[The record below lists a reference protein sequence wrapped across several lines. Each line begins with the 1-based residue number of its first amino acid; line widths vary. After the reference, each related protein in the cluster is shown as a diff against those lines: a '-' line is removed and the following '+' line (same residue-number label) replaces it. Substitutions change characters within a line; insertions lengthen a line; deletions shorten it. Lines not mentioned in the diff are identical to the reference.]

1 MSYIKKLVMH
11 GFKSFPRKTEIPFTP
26 GINVILGPNG
36 SGKSNLSDALCFV
49 LGRLSIKSM
58 RAAKAENLIFLGTK
72 EASPAKEASVEMVFD
87 NTGKIFSTEGNEL
100 IIKRIVRKTGQSV
113 YKINNETKTR
123 QEVLSLLAQAGIDP
137 NGFNIILQG
146 EIQNFVRMQ
155 PEERKKIIEE
165 VSGISIYESRKE
177 KSMHE
182 LEKTEERLKEVSSI
196 LRERTAHLNN
206 LEKERQQA
214 LRYKKL
220 EADVKKLKASIIN
233 HDLSR
238 KKKQS
243 ESVDSSIESQRN
255 AAEKLKKTI
264 SEIEAQIS
272 NHKTKIDDINLNM
285 QKATGLEQ
293 ERLNHEIANLRAELA
308 GMEVNLKNYEAR
320 LQSCSKQQE
329 DINESLKTLE
339 SSIKSLKTEPVTEQ
353 KKKKEL
359 EEKKKTLEKIEEQR
373 RKFYMLKSE
382 LSSIK
387 ERINDKNNLIQ
398 SYNHESDFLIKQIEE
413 TSLEISD
420 QKASKEKLQKL
431 NEHLSQI
438 KITLNKQAKRRVE
451 LEKKILLS
459 KAEIENQQKIIE
471 KISKLDICPVCK
483 NKVTPQH
490 LGEIK
495 AEFAP
500 RADSLKLEIDA
511 ASSEINV
518 LLKSYEDNIK
528 EADSTKEKMSK
539 TESDMNKITGIEEKK
554 SRIKSL
560 HERTERAKAEIL
572 TLNKKIEHLEA
583 AILDNS
589 NIEEKYESIKL
600 EVQDISLRTKETISS
615 ETSFK
620 IREIERLKVTLKQ
633 IMRDEQET
641 KESFFTL
648 KKNTD
653 ERHKILSG
661 KKSQEEALSVKFN
674 KLISERDEFHKKIRE
689 LESEILLKQHNLRV
703 IEEQTNELKIEK
715 ARVDAEAENLQ
726 TEMLSFS
733 DIEPISGNR
742 DMLIERLGRVQEEF
756 SRTGT
761 VNLRSLEV
769 YDSIKKEYDL
779 IKEKSGVI
787 LKEKENILKVI
798 NEIDVKKK
806 KVFSQTL
813 KKLNELFSRNFSE
826 LSTKGH
832 VFLELEKPET
842 SEKAEESHEENSGV
856 KIIVKTGHGKYF
868 DVRSLSGGEQT
879 LVALSLIFAIQEYR
893 PYYFYILDEVDAAL
907 DKRNSE
913 RLAGLLNKY
922 MQNGQYIII
931 THNDEVIQRATNLY
945 GVSMHDG
952 ISKIISLKV

>member
-1 MSYIKKLVMH
+1 MH
-11 GFKSFPRKTEIPFTP
+11 GFKSFPRKTEVPFTP
-26 GINVILGPNG
+26 GINVIFGPNG
-36 SGKSNLSDALCFV
+36 SGKSNISDALCFV

-87 NTGKIFSTEGNEL
+87 NTRKIFSTEGDEL
-100 IIKRIVRKTGQSV
+100 VIKRIVRKTGQSV
-113 YKINNETKTR
+113 YKINGETKTR

-196 LRERTAHLNN
+196 LRERTAYLNN

-233 HDLSR
+233 HDLLR
-238 KKKQS
+238 KKKQ
-243 ESVDSSIESQRN
+243 
-255 AAEKLKKTI
+255 AEKVNSDIENEKKETERLKKAI
-264 SEIEAQIS
+264 NEIEAKIS
-272 NHKTKIDDINLNM
+272 GYKLKVEEINSNI
-285 QKATGLEQ
+285 QKSTGLEQ
-293 ERLNHEIANLRAELA
+293 EKLNHEIANLRAELA
-308 GMEVNLKNYEAR
+308 GIDVNLKNQETR
-320 LQSCSKQQE
+320 LLNLSKQKQDTQE
-329 DINESLKTLE
+329 TLKENETSLKE
-339 SSIKSLKTEPVTEQ
+339 LKNEPVTE
-353 KKKKEL
+353 
-359 EEKKKTLEKIEEQR
+359 EKKKREIQEKKKLFEKIEEQR
-373 RKFYMLKSE
+373 KRFYMLKSE
-382 LSSIK
+382 LNSVK
-387 ERINDKNNLIQ
+387 ERIQDKTNLVQ
-398 SYNHESDFLIKQIEE
+398 NYDSESSFLLKQIEAI
-413 TSLEISD
+413 SLGVSD
-420 QKASKEKLQKL
+420 LKTNHSKLDKL
-431 NEHLSQI
+431 NEYFSQL
-438 KITLNKQAKRRVE
+438 KVSLNKKSKRRVE
-451 LEKKILLS
+451 LEKKILLN
-459 KAEIENQQKIIE
+459 KTEIENQKKMIE

-483 NKVTPQH
+483 SKVTKEH
-490 LGEIK
+490 LEEIR
-495 AEFAP
+495 AETLP
-500 RADSLKLEIDA
+500 KTESLKE
-511 ASSEINV
+511 EINSYSAELNA
-518 LLKSYEDNIK
+518 LLKDYENSII
-528 EADSTKEKMSK
+528 EAEQTKEKISK
-539 TESDMNKITGIEEKK
+539 TESDINKIYSIEEKK
-554 SRIKSL
+554 SQIKSL
-560 HERTERAKAEIL
+560 HEKSERTKAEISL
-572 TLNKKIEHLEA
+572 LAKKIESLEKY
-583 AILDNS
+583 LRENS
-589 NIEEKYESIKL
+589 NIDEKYESLNL
-600 EVQDISLRTKETISS
+600 EIQDISLRTRETVQPETGFKARELERFRIS
-615 ETSFK
+615 
-620 IREIERLKVTLKQ
+620 LKQ
-633 IMRDEQET
+633 LLREEQDVKDELVNT
-641 KESFFTL
+641 KKIF
-648 KKNTD
+648 D
-653 ERHKILSG
+653 EKQRILAE
-661 KKSQEEALSVKFN
+661 KRRQEEELNKKFH
-674 KLISERDEFHKKIRE
+674 KLISEREELSKKIRDD
-689 LESEILLKQHNLRV
+689 ESETFSKQHNLRAT
-703 IEEQTNELKIEK
+703 EEKMNEMKIEK

-733 DIEPISGNR
+733 DIETISGNR

-769 YDSIKKEYDL
+769 YDSIKKEYDS
-779 IKEKSGVI
+779 IKEKSEI
-787 LKEKENILKVI
+787 IIKEKENILKVI

-832 VFLELEKPET
+832 VFLEVEKPET
-842 SEKAEESHEENSGV
+842 SEESPEENSGV

-893 PYYFYILDEVDAAL
+893 PYYFYILDEIDAAL